1 MNEHPDHPDHPERLA
16 AYRARAVAWLR
27 EHAPRFSGAARRGL
41 GFEQDLALGRAWQAL
56 KFAHGYAGITLPTAY
71 GGAGGTELQKL
82 AFTEE
87 EMRYD
92 LPTVYFSVSLSNPV
106 PILMKYAPESVR
118 RELGPP
124 ALRGDEIWCQMFSE
138 PGAGSDLAA
147 LRTRAERDGSGE
159 DAGWRI
165 NGQKLWTSW
174 AQIARWAVIVVRTDP
189 TVAKHAGLSYFFLD
203 MRTPGITVRSI
214 RRLGGEQDLHEVFLD
229 NVLVPD
235 SQRLGAV
242 GAGFKVAIETLMIER
257 YAVVDES
264 GYAPPLE
271 AFASL
276 AAGQRIAGRSA
287 LDNGEFRSVLAQ
299 GIVERLGMRNIH
311 RRALDAMAAG
321 REPGPEG
328 SLRKLLLGRARQR
341 VAALAMDL
349 QGPSAL
355 QLHADARAATD
366 FTPAWMDPSLRI
378 AGGTDEVLINTL
390 AERVLGLPQDHRP
403 DKGRP
408 FNEPVPAGRA

>member
-1 MNEHPDHPDHPERLA
+1 MDHSESLSD
-16 AYRARAVAWLR
+16 YRARAIDWLAQ
-27 EHAPRFSGAARRGL
+27 HAPQFSGAARRGL
-41 GFEQDLALGRAWQAL
+41 NFEQDLALGREWQAL
-56 KFAHGYAGITLPTAY
+56 KARHGYAGITLPVAY

-92 LPTVYFSVSLSNPV
+92 LPTVYYSVSLSNPL
-106 PILMKYAPESVR
+106 PIFLKYAPEAAR

-124 ALRGDEIWCQMFSE
+124 ALRGEQIWCQMFSE

-147 LRTRAERDGSGE
+147 LRTRAERDGDGE
-159 DAGWRI
+159 GAGWRI

-174 AQIARWAVIVVRTDP
+174 AQVARWAVIVVRTDP
-189 TVAKHAGLSYFFLD
+189 TVAKHAGLSYFYFD
-203 MRTPGITVRSI
+203 MHTPGVTVRPI
-214 RRLGGEQDLHEVFLD
+214 RRLGGEHDLNEVFLD
-229 NVLVPD
+229 NVFVPD
-235 SQRLGAV
+235 TQRLGAV

-271 AFASL
+271 ALAQV

-287 LDNGEFRSVLAQ
+287 LDNGEFRAALAQ
-299 GIVERLGMRNIH
+299 GLVERLGLRNIH

-328 SLRKLLLGRARQR
+328 SLRKLLLGRSRQR
-341 VAALAMDL
+341 LAALAMDL
-349 QGPSAL
+349 QGPQAL
-355 QLHADARAATD
+355 QLPPGARGGTH
-366 FTPAWMDPSLRI
+366 FTPAWLDPSLRI
-378 AGGTDEVLINTL
+378 AGGTDEMLLNTL

-408 FNEPVPAGRA
+408 FSQLVAEGAA

>member
-1 MNEHPDHPDHPERLA
+1 MDDLQSLA
-16 AYRARAVAWLR
+16 DYRARAIAWLAR
-27 EHAPRFSGAARRGL
+27 HAPKFSGAVRRGL
-41 GFEQDLALGRAWQAL
+41 NFEQDLALGRAWQAL
-56 KFAHGYAGITLPTAY
+56 KSEHGYAGITLPAAY

-92 LPTVYFSVSLSNPV
+92 LPTVYFSVSLSNPL
-106 PILMKYAPESVR
+106 PILLKYAPEDLR
-118 RELGPP
+118 RELGPA
-124 ALRGDEIWCQMFSE
+124 ALRGEQIWCQMFSE

-147 LRTRAERDGSGE
+147 LRTRAERDGE
-159 DAGWRI
+159 GWRI

-189 TVAKHAGLSYFFLD
+189 TVAKHAGLSYFFFD
-203 MRTPGITVRSI
+203 MQTPGVTVRPI
-214 RRLGGEQDLHEVFLD
+214 KRLGGEHDLNEVFLD
-229 NVLVPD
+229 NVYVPD
-235 SQRLGAV
+235 TQRLGAV

-271 AFASL
+271 AFVKV

-287 LDNGEFRSVLAQ
+287 LDNGEFRAALAQ
-299 GIVERLGMRNIH
+299 GLVERLGLRNIH

-349 QGPSAL
+349 QGPQAL
-355 QLHADARAATD
+355 QLQPGARGGTD
-366 FTPAWMDPSLRI
+366 FTPAWLDPSLRI
-378 AGGTDEVLINTL
+378 AGGTDEVLLNTL

-403 DKGRP
+403 DKGKP
-408 FNEPVPAGRA
+408 FNQLVSEGAA